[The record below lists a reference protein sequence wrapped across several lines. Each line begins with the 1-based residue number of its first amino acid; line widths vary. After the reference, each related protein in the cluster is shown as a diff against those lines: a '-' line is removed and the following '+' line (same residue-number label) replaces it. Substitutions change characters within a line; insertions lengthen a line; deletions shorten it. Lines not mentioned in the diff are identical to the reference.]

1 MGTVTG
7 MVEVFDVMAITG
19 SSNARAMAAGI
30 SKATLPTM
38 AGMVTSLSGIFF
50 IAQIESKTRKAIAN
64 VEDEL
69 PLS

>member
-1 MGTVTG
+1 
-7 MVEVFDVMAITG
+7 MVEDFDVIAITA
-19 SSNARAMAAGI
+19 SSNARAMSAGI

>member
-1 MGTVTG
+1 
-7 MVEVFDVMAITG
+7 MAPFCFSQRERWICRG
-19 SSNARAMAAGI
+19 KRSSVWWER
-30 SKATLPTM
+30 ATLPIM
-38 AGMVTSLSGIFF
+38 VGMVTSLSGIFF

>member
-1 MGTVTG
+1 
-7 MVEVFDVMAITG
+7 
-19 SSNARAMAAGI
+19 MAAGI

-50 IAQIESKTRKAIAN
+50 IAQIESKSRKAIAN

-69 PLS
+69 TIS